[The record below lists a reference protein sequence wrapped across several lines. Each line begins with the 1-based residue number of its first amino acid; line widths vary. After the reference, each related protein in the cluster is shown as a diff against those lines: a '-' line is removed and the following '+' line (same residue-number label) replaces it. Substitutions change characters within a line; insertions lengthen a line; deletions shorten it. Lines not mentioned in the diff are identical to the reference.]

1 MTNMQM
7 SYAVESVGLGVTQ
20 WSWGK
25 LWNFF
30 HISVRE
36 LIYKVPLED

>member
-20 WSWGK
+20 QSCGK
-25 LWNFF
+25 LSNFL
-30 HISVRE
+30 HISVRK

>member
-20 WSWGK
+20 RSGDK
-25 LWNFF
+25 LSNFF
-30 HISVRE
+30 HISVRK
-36 LIYKVPLED
+36 LTYKVPLED